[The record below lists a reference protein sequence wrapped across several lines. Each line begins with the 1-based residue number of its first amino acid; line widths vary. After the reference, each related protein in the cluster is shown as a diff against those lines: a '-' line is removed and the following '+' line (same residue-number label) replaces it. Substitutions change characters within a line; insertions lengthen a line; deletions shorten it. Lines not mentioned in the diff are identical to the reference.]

1 MAHRGG
7 PPAIATVTAEVV
19 VSAPRLVPSAKSYS
33 AGDAVLLLALSSMW
47 GLSFLFIEI
56 SLRELAPLWIVVG
69 RTGVGGLVLLTL
81 LAIRRTGLPNR
92 LRTWGHLLILG
103 SVNNAAPWAAIAWAQ
118 QSLPSGLTALLMAV
132 VPTSTLVV
140 SALVGLERVTRRRL
154 LGLVLALGG
163 VAAIVL
169 GDLDEPGRV
178 LAVLVVVTATLA
190 YAAGA
195 VYAKSFV
202 SGTVAPL
209 PLATGQ
215 VMCATAVSVPVA
227 LAVEGAPPALTT
239 LGGATLTSVFLLG
252 ALGTGFAFFVFYT
265 LIARVG
271 ATNTTM
277 VTYLIPLVAIVAGAI
292 VLDERLGV
300 PALVGGALIVLGI
313 WLAQR
318 STVAASAVP
327 VSEAGVTADHSA
339 TDGTHQDLR

>member
-1 MAHRGG
+1 M
-7 PPAIATVTAEVV
+7 
-19 VSAPRLVPSAKSYS
+19 SAPTAPSAKSYS

-47 GLSFLFIEI
+47 GLSFLFMEI

-81 LAIRRTGLPNR
+81 LAVRRTGLPSR

-103 SVNNAAPWAAIAWAQ
+103 SINNAAPWAGIAWAQ
-118 QSLPSGLTALLMAV
+118 QSLPSGLAALLMAI
-132 VPTSTLVV
+132 VPTSTLLV
-140 SALVGLERVTRRRL
+140 SALVGLERITRRRL

-169 GDLDEPGRV
+169 GDLGEPGRV
-178 LAVLVVVTATLA
+178 IAVLVVVAATLA

-195 VYAKSFV
+195 VYTKSFV
-202 SGTVAPL
+202 SGTLAPL

-215 VMCATAVSVPVA
+215 VICATAVSIPVA
-227 LAVEGAPPALTT
+227 LAVEGTPPALTA
-239 LGGATLTSVFLLG
+239 LSGATLTSVLLLG
-252 ALGTGFAFFVFYT
+252 TLGTGLAYFVFYT

-277 VTYLIPLVAIVAGAI
+277 VTYLIPLVAIVAGAV
-292 VLDERLGV
+292 VLGERLGV
-300 PALVGGALIVLGI
+300 PALVGGGLIVLGI

-318 STVAASAVP
+318 STVAAATVP
-327 VSEAGVTADHSA
+327 VSEAGVAVEH
-339 TDGTHQDLR
+339 DGPDDAQQGLR

>member
-1 MAHRGG
+1 MSA
-7 PPAIATVTAEVV
+7 PPAL
-19 VSAPRLVPSAKSYS
+19 SARSYGAS
-33 AGDAVLLLALSSMW
+33 DVALLAALSSMW
-47 GLSFLFIEI
+47 GLSFLFIELA
-56 SLRELAPLWIVVG
+56 LRELAPLWIVVG
-69 RTGVGGLVLLTL
+69 RTGTGGVVLLML
-81 LAIRRTGLPNR
+81 LALRRTAPPVR
-92 LRTWGHLLILG
+92 LRTWGHLLVLG

-132 VPTSTLVV
+132 VPTSTLLV
-140 SALVGLERVTRRRL
+140 SALVGLEHITRRRL
-154 LGLVLALGG
+154 LGLILALGG

-169 GDLDEPGRV
+169 GDLDEPGRAV
-178 LAVLVVVTATLA
+178 AVLVVVVATLA
-190 YAAGA
+190 YATGA

-215 VMCATAVSVPVA
+215 VLCATAVSIPVA
-227 LAVEGAPPALTT
+227 LAVEGGPPAIRTLSDTT
-239 LGGATLTSVFLLG
+239 LVSIILLG
-252 ALGTGFAFFVFYT
+252 ALGTGLAFFVFYT

-300 PALVGGALIVLGI
+300 PALAGGVLIVLGI

-318 STVAASAVP
+318 STTAAYAAP
-327 VSEAGVTADHSA
+327 MTAAGAAALDDVDPDAP
-339 TDGTHQDLR
+339 DGPRPSSPARHRRS